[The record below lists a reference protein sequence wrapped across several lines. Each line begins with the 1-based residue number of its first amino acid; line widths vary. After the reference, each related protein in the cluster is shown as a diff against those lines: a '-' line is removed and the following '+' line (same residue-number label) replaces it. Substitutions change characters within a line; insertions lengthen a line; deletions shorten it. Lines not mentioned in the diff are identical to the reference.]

1 MGLVVAQSKIK
12 TIKQKANAIYD
23 GKCFFIYFHFI
34 PIIKHAKQK
43 VNSLFFP
50 KKKSKFF
57 CPLVLTKR
65 LQTQQFDEYFK
76 C

>member
-34 PIIKHAKQK
+34 PIITHAKEK

-50 KKKSKFF
+50 RKGKFF
-57 CPLVLTKR
+57 CPLVLIK
-65 LQTQQFDEYFK
+65 DFK
-76 C
+76 LNGLMSILNVS